1 MQKSTILFDLDG
13 TLVNTG
19 KGVTESVRYALA
31 KLGIEETDQRKLE
44 RFIGPPLMESFP
56 REYGFSAEQSS
67 NAVTSF
73 RERYETTGVYEC
85 ELYPDV
91 EQTLRRLK
99 KLGCTLAVAS
109 SKREDL
115 CHVVLNYLHV
125 EQYFDLIGGARDAG
139 AGTKIQVLE
148 DVIARLRLKDP
159 GQAVLIGDTRYDAQG
174 AKEAGIDCIGI
185 TYGFEQDFAEMKKA
199 GTLGLFDTLPEVVDF
214 LVQAAL

>member
-1 MQKSTILFDLDG
+1 M
-13 TLVNTG
+13 
-19 KGVTESVRYALA
+19 
-31 KLGIEETDQRKLE
+31 
-44 RFIGPPLMESFP
+44 
-56 REYGFSAEQSS
+56 
-67 NAVTSF
+67 
-73 RERYETTGVYEC
+73 
-85 ELYPDV
+85 
-91 EQTLRRLK
+91 
-99 KLGCTLAVAS
+99 
-109 SKREDL
+109 
-115 CHVVLNYLHV
+115 

-139 AGTKIQVLE
+139 SGTKIQVLE